1 MNGASRPALIRAEG
15 RPLAKPPLA
24 VRGQSSG
31 KSHLLMARRAGQLR
45 IRQRIPGSHAWPGY
59 PRRHGNRAALAAAER
74 NIRHLT
80 ADGTSGFSAQDVVRG
95 TGEDGRSAGGGKRLT
110 ATAVPGVKDL
120 RWWPEASP
128 LPTPGP
134 FPCHVAFV
142 VDRLLL
148 RSTPVGGT
156 LGKNSGKFDF
166 GFFCCGPGTF
176 LPASGALES
185 AARCLRQIEF
195 SRICAE

>member
-1 MNGASRPALIRAEG
+1 MLRQPDCRKPCRPDPRTDGASRHAWSVPKAAHCEAASRGPPAA
-15 RPLAKPPLA
+15 
-24 VRGQSSG
+24 SG
-31 KSHLLMARRAGQLR
+31 TSHLLMAPRAGQLR
-45 IRQRIPGSHAWPGY
+45 IMQRIPGDHAWPWI
-59 PRRHGNRAALAAAER
+59 PSPAREQSSARRRR
-74 NIRHLT
+74 RDIRHLT
-80 ADGTSGFSAQDVVRG
+80 ADGTSGFSAQNVVRG
-95 TGEDGRSAGGGKRLT
+95 TGEDGRSAAGGKRLT

-128 LPTPGP
+128 LLTPGP

-166 GFFCCGPGTF
+166 SFLLRARHFPSRKRGP
-176 LPASGALES
+176 
-185 AARCLRQIEF
+185 
-195 SRICAE
+195 